1 MAIIKPF
8 RGITYNPEKVN
19 PDNIMAP
26 PYDIISEEER
36 ANLYQKSIYNIVRID
51 CAENK
56 PGQDKYLIAR
66 QNLETWLKEKIF
78 MREEKPIFYGYEII
92 YRYKNYEKILRGII
106 GVIKLEE
113 LGQGVYPHEQTYS
126 KPKTDRLN
134 LMKACMANTSL
145 IFSIYRSK
153 ERITSKIVESLTE
166 PFIKAKDSEGNIHN
180 LYRIEDA
187 EKINEI
193 IEEFRDKSIF
203 IADGHHRYEVAL
215 EFKKQMD
222 KLYPEAKDPPWH
234 YVMMFFS
241 NIEDNGYIILPTHRL
256 INTSSSVKKQFEEDK
271 EKFILQE
278 FDDKD
283 DIQNAIEN
291 MGTGTFGLYLKDD
304 KWYIL
309 KYKGSFMS
317 NLPEQLR
324 FLDVTILEEIILK
337 KIFPQREVFYEIEID
352 KAVKMVKEGKFD
364 AIFALRATN
373 VEDIEKVALAGLRMP
388 PKSTYFYP
396 KLLTGMVINSF
407 KENF

>member
-1 MAIIKPF
+1 
-8 RGITYNPEKVN
+8 
-19 PDNIMAP
+19 
-26 PYDIISEEER
+26 
-36 ANLYQKSIYNIVRID
+36 
-51 CAENK
+51 
-56 PGQDKYLIAR
+56 
-66 QNLETWLKEKIF
+66 
-78 MREEKPIFYGYEII
+78 
-92 YRYKNYEKILRGII
+92 
-106 GVIKLEE
+106 
-113 LGQGVYPHEQTYS
+113 
-126 KPKTDRLN
+126 
-134 LMKACMANTSL
+134 
-145 IFSIYRSK
+145 
-153 ERITSKIVESLTE
+153 
-166 PFIKAKDSEGNIHN
+166 
-180 LYRIEDA
+180 
-187 EKINEI
+187 
-193 IEEFRDKSIF
+193 
-203 IADGHHRYEVAL
+203 
-215 EFKKQMD
+215 
-222 KLYPEAKDPPWH
+222 
-234 YVMMFFS
+234 
-241 NIEDNGYIILPTHRL
+241 LP
-256 INTSSSVKKQFEEDK
+256 VKKQFEEDK

-291 MGTGTFGLYLKDD
+291 MGTGTFGLYLKDG

-407 KENF
+407 KENI